1 MYFMDFYG
9 RTIMN
14 NPTQFYILEDEKT
27 PTASICAMAADGA
40 IEEMF
45 HGDIDDVNKMY
56 KAMWQ
61 AIKRGKNYFE
71 FSLYHLREV

>member
-1 MYFMDFYG
+1 MYFLDFDKN
-9 RTIMN
+9 TIMN

-27 PTASICAMAADGA
+27 PTATICAMAADGA

-45 HGDIDDVNKMY
+45 HGDIDDVNKMF
-56 KAMWQ
+56 KAMCR
-61 AIKRGKNYFE
+61 AIKDGEKYFE